1 MSSTTFT
8 RGDAINVYYPP
19 EDPYYHGT
27 YPAYF
32 IKEYKGCNCSRV
44 LWVGECEF
52 KNSTTTVKNKYIT
65 LDAKRSRGEQFL
77 FINNRFVKSPYLN
90 HAIKSAMDSVITKE
104 QHPAYFIFVYL
115 SL

>member
-27 YPAYF
+27 FPAYF
-32 IKEYKGCNCSRV
+32 IKEYKGSNCSRV

-65 LDAKRSRGEQFL
+65 LDAKRSRASDE
-77 FINNRFVKSPYLN
+77 FIKLKAEASDRVDNLDHILKNKVKESIYRYMKVFNL
-90 HAIKSAMDSVITKE
+90 T
-104 QHPAYFIFVYL
+104 
-115 SL
+115 